1 VLPVCFVFELP
12 NQTQKPETFKGQ
24 ASDANV
30 APLRNSGMRVFIVT
44 FDEAGDDAS
53 LKAAGVAMA
62 GYLQTDSISSVCCS
76 PAPGPGALHLAK
88 LIGNNRL
95 KHSYVSVR
103 KWCRPM

>member
-1 VLPVCFVFELP
+1 
-12 NQTQKPETFKGQ
+12 
-24 ASDANV
+24 
-30 APLRNSGMRVFIVT
+30 MFIVT

-62 GYLQTDSISSVCCS
+62 DYLQTDSISSVCCS
-76 PAPGPGALHLAK
+76 PAPGALHLAK